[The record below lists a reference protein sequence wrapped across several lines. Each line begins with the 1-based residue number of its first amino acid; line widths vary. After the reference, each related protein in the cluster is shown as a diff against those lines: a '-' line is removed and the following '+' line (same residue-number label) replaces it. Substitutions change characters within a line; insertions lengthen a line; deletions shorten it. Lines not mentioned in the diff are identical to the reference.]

1 MTNDQLA
8 DILTRYSAHADSFET
23 LVRGT
28 APDQWAN
35 PSPCAEWT
43 ARDVVGHIVDMHAA
57 MLRPINRGLS
67 AAPSVQQDP
76 LAAFNSARADVQAVL
91 SDPGIAGR
99 RIDSPGGPTTVAQ
112 HIDQV
117 ISDDMVLHG
126 WDLAKATGQD
136 ATMDPV
142 DVERMWSGNTAIPVD
157 MMQLLRT
164 PGAFGPGVV
173 VFGPEVVV
181 PPDAPL
187 QDRLV
192 GFIGRDP
199 GWAASGSSVGH

>member
-1 MTNDQLA
+1 MTAELVIA
-8 DILTRYSAHADSFET
+8 VRERYRQHADAFER

-28 APDQWAN
+28 APDQWN
-35 PSPCAEWT
+35 RPSPCADWT

-57 MLRPINRGLS
+57 MLRPIDRGLS
-67 AAPSVQQDP
+67 PAPSLSDDP
-76 LAAFNSARADVQAVL
+76 LAAFLAARADVEAL
-91 SDPGIAGR
+91 LIDPDMANL

-112 HIDQV
+112 HVDQV
-117 ISDDMVLHG
+117 VSDDMVLHG

-136 ATMDPV
+136 ASMDPA
-142 DVERMWSGNTAIPVD
+142 DVERMWAGNTSIPPD

-164 PGAFGPGVV
+164 PDAFGPGVV
-173 VFGPEVVV
+173 VFGPEVAVAD
-181 PPDAPL
+181 DAPL

-199 GWAASGSSVGH
+199 AWAPDTARA